1 MGAISDRDPAPRR
14 DNPGDGQDSSCAS
27 APSFTPAPHVTSRH
41 RLCTRSLPVRRPQAD
56 AILELWTMAH
66 RPARIGRRDAYV
78 AEAYSKQTGRQP
90 DHTLSE
96 LSSECAS
103 VSIRDPSFCLRRAL
117 SPTILA
123 QLLNLAS
130 HPVVIT
136 FIDAAPA
143 GVPHV
148 TTTEPAGCG

>member
-1 MGAISDRDPAPRR
+1 MVRNAIAEIRKARPYALATSSMVVLPAR
-14 DNPGDGQDSSCAS
+14 
-27 APSFTPAPHVTSRH
+27 TT
-41 RLCTRSLPVRRPQAD
+41 QA
-56 AILELWTMAH
+56 TMAH

-103 VSIRDPSFCLRRAL
+103 VSIRDRSFCLRRAL

>member
-1 MGAISDRDPAPRR
+1 MVVLPAR
-14 DNPGDGQDSSCAS
+14 
-27 APSFTPAPHVTSRH
+27 TT
-41 RLCTRSLPVRRPQAD
+41 QA
-56 AILELWTMAH
+56 AMAH